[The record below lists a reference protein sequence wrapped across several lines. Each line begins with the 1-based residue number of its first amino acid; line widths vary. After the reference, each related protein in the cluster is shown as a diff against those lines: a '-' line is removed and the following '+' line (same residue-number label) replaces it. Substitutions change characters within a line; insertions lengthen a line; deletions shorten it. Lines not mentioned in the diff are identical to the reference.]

1 MRSILVRVGVVC
13 LCAAAGTALAQDA
26 GVYKW
31 VDANGT
37 VNYGDQPPA
46 GTAAEALP
54 IRSRRSTASAAGRSS
69 RPMDSSATVTAAAAT
84 DNDAGDTADEGD
96 PADPASAV
104 GDDERDQLLAQRQN
118 NCKLAKQR
126 MASYEQARRI
136 YRPGPGGERVYLT
149 DDELDAERATARVA
163 VAEWCDE

>member
-1 MRSILVRVGVVC
+1 MRGWVTCLGIVVA
-13 LCAAAGTALAQDA
+13 CAAAGAASAQDA
-26 GVYKW
+26 AVYKW
-31 VDANGT
+31 VDSNGT
-37 VNYGDQPPA
+37 VNYSDQPPV

-54 IRSRRSTASAAGRSS
+54 IRSRRAERASVQARAKAPGQAAQEA
-69 RPMDSSATVTAAAAT
+69 PDAANAAT
-84 DNDAGDTADEGD
+84 EDTEDADAGAEGVV
-96 PADPASAV
+96 S
-104 GDDERDQLLAQRQN
+104 DDERAQLLAQREN

-149 DDELDAERATARVA
+149 NEQLDAERATARVA

>member
-46 GTAAEALP
+46 GTTAEALP
-54 IRSRRSTASAAGRSS
+54 IRSRRSTASAAPGRSA
-69 RPMDSSATVTAAAAT
+69 RPAAEATAAAA
-84 DNDAGDTADEGD
+84 DAADADAASEATGDEAEPGG
-96 PADPASAV
+96 AV
-104 GDDERDQLLAQRQN
+104 SDDERDQLLAQRQN

>member
-1 MRSILVRVGVVC
+1 MRSILFRVGVTC
-13 LCAAAGTALAQDA
+13 LCAVAGSALAQDA

-37 VNYGDQPPA
+37 VNYSDQPPA

-54 IRSRRSTASAAGRSS
+54 IRSRRSASAAGNRSA
-69 RPMDSSATVTAAAAT
+69 RPAAEATAAEDPNAAA
-84 DNDAGDTADEGD
+84 DAADDETD
-96 PADPASAV
+96 PAGAV
-104 GDDERDQLLAQRQN
+104 SDDERDQLLAQRQS

-126 MASYEQARRI
+126 MTSYEQARRI

>member
-37 VNYGDQPPA
+37 VNYSDQPPA

-54 IRSRRSTASAAGRSS
+54 IRSRRSTS
-69 RPMDSSATVTAAAAT
+69 AAAANRGARPAT
-84 DNDAGDTADEGD
+84 EATTATADDPDAAADAAGDE
-96 PADPASAV
+96 ADPAGAV

-126 MASYEQARRI
+126 MTSYEQARRI

>member
-1 MRSILVRVGVVC
+1 MQSLLVRIGVVC

-46 GTAAEALP
+46 GTTAEALP
-54 IRSRRSTASAAGRSS
+54 IRSRRSTAAATPGRGA
-69 RPMDSSATVTAAAAT
+69 RPAAEATTAAEDPNAAA
-84 DNDAGDTADEGD
+84 DAGDDEADAAG
-96 PADPASAV
+96 AV
-104 GDDERDQLLAQRQN
+104 SDDERDQLLAQRQN